1 MRVDASLIAPV
12 TVVALLVIRTAL
24 VEMRHPGSARRQWC
38 FLARRRPMTAGAT
51 VAVLLC
57 VGGWRAAGI
66 ASVAWAVLAG
76 ALVAHVVHLS
86 TGPEADKSQT
96 RNGGRD

>member
-1 MRVDASLIAPV
+1 MDASLMAPM
-12 TVVALLVIRTAL
+12 TVVAVLVIRTAL

-38 FLARRRPMTAGAT
+38 FVARRQPMAAGAT

-66 ASVAWAVLAG
+66 ASVGWAVLAG

-86 TGPEADKSQT
+86 TGPEGDKAEN
-96 RNGGRD
+96 RNGGRH

>member
-1 MRVDASLIAPV
+1 MDTSLVAPV
-12 TVVALLVIRTAL
+12 AVVAMLVIRTAL

-38 FLARRRPMTAGAT
+38 FVARRRPMTAGAT
-51 VAVLLC
+51 VAVLLS

-86 TGPEADKSQT
+86 TEPEADERES
-96 RNGGRD
+96 RNGGRH